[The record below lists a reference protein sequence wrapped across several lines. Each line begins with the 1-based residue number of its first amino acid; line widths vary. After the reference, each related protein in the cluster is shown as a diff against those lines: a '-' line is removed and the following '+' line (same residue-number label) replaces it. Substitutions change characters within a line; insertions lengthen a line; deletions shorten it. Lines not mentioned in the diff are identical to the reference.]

1 MKNGTWDF
9 YIFSVYFCIFY
20 GNMQKSK
27 VQLEDG
33 ILISMVIPV
42 FCLIYMLFFHF
53 QSFKAQFEFQFFNLK

>member
-27 VQLEDG
+27 QLEDG

-42 FCLIYMLFFHF
+42 FCLIYMLFFPF